1 MSLQKKI
8 ILSFLI
14 SSAIVALLAGSA
26 YFTFLEIRREIRF
39 LELADNLRSKSLQL
53 RRYEKNF
60 FLYGESK
67 EGANVYVYLRDLR
80 SIIAQARTDYNTRIL
95 LDLQQKVDE
104 YAVRFKHIE
113 DLAQDFRSEFSSLKG
128 NHMAYAI
135 FFPIIESTFLERPL
149 ANAELCEKIFARPSV
164 SRISRNLR
172 ELNAESSAL
181 RKTGEEI
188 FSMSN
193 DLDRT
198 ARDRVENSI
207 RISQIA
213 ALVLFPLSLLV
224 GLGTLFVIS
233 RSVVRRL
240 KILTSAIEQTGKG
253 DFSSLPLPHEEDEV
267 GVLVKTFNKM
277 ENDLIA
283 REDELT
289 AKKEELFQSRKLASI
304 GTLASGVAHELN
316 NPLNN
321 IYLSAQILLR
331 EIGEDSFPP
340 IVQETV
346 KDIFSQTLRV
356 KRIVSDLLEFSRE
369 KPPDLARLNIV
380 EVINAVVRQ
389 MKAVGEMADV
399 TFELDAPVAVIVPA
413 DRHLMEQV
421 FINLFGNAS
430 DAMAGRGLLRV
441 AVRPS
446 PHRVRITVADSGPG
460 ITPADKQK
468 IFDPFFTT
476 KEKGTGLGL
485 AIVYNIIERH
495 KGRIEVESSP
505 GAGTS
510 FCLTLPVHDE
520 TRDTDR

>member
-26 YFTFLEIRREIRF
+26 YVTFIEIRREIRF

-80 SIIAQARTDYNTRIL
+80 SIIAQARTDYNSGIL
-95 LDLQQKVDE
+95 LDLQQKVEE

-113 DLAQDFRSEFSSLKG
+113 DLAQDFRTEFSSLKG
-128 NHMAYAI
+128 DHMAYAI
-135 FFPIIESTFLERPL
+135 FFQIIESTFLERPL
-149 ANAELCEKIFARPSV
+149 VNAELCEKLFARHEV
-164 SRISRNLR
+164 SRISGNLR
-172 ELNAESSAL
+172 ALNAESSAL

-188 FSMSN
+188 FGMSN

-198 ARDRVENSI
+198 ARERVENSI
-207 RISQIA
+207 RVSQLA

-224 GLGTLFVIS
+224 GLGTLFAIS

-267 GVLVKTFNKM
+267 GVLINTFNKM

-283 REDELT
+283 REDEL
-289 AKKEELFQSRKLASI
+289 ASKKEELFQSRKLASI

-321 IYLSAQILLR
+321 IYLSAQILSK
-331 EIGEDSFPP
+331 EIGEESFPP
-340 IVQETV
+340 IVKETV
-346 KDIFSQTLRV
+346 SDIFSQTLRV

-369 KPPDLARLNIV
+369 KPPELSRLNIV
-380 EVINAVVRQ
+380 EVINTVVRQ
-389 MKAVGEMADV
+389 MKAAGEMADIA
-399 TFELDAPVAVIVPA
+399 FELDSPEAVFVSA

-421 FINLFGNAS
+421 FINLFGNAA
-430 DAMAGRGLLRV
+430 DAMAGKGLLRV
-441 AVRPS
+441 TVRSS
-446 PHRVRITVADSGPG
+446 PQRVKITVTDSGQG
-460 ITPADKQK
+460 ISPADRQK

-485 AIVYNIIERH
+485 AIVYSIIERH
-495 KGRIEVESSP
+495 RGRIEVESSP
-505 GAGTS
+505 GEGAS
-510 FCLTLPVHDE
+510 FYLTLPTHDE
-520 TRDTDR
+520 T